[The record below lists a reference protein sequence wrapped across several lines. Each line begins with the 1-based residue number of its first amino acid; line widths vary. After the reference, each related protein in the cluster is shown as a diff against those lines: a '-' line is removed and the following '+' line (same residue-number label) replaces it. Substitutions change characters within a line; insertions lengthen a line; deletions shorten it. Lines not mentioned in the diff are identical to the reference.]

1 MQACRC
7 CEVPLMN
14 ATLHRMKLVDCYR
27 QLGLRDG
34 AAYDAVKTAYR
45 KLARQYHP
53 DANPGDAAAQEKFV
67 RIAQAYETLMAE
79 IAPRPA
85 PPESLGNEGLWN
97 VRSTSVN
104 FASSA
109 SRQRQGSASTDKADF
124 SNESGRSEDP
134 QLTLEQKL
142 KQDIYT
148 KLQAVLQAQR
158 FPRAV
163 ALVEGLAQR
172 LPEDAEVRQWQA
184 ITYQHW
190 ARQLCQTKQSDK
202 ARVYLRKALRVV
214 PDNRKLTQELT
225 AELERLEQ
233 NL

>member
-1 MQACRC
+1 
-7 CEVPLMN
+7 MN

-53 DANPGDAAAQEKFV
+53 DANPGDEAAQEKFV

-79 IAPRPA
+79 IAPRPVS
-85 PPESLGNEGLWN
+85 PESLDNEGLWT

-104 FASSA
+104 FATSA
-109 SRQRQGSASTDKADF
+109 ARKQQAPGATEKAEPESDEAAASA
-124 SNESGRSEDP
+124 NPE
-134 QLTLEQKL
+134 LTLEQKL

-148 KLQAVLQAQR
+148 KLQLVLQAQR

-190 ARQLCQTKQSDK
+190 AKQLSQTRQSDK
-202 ARVYLRKALRVV
+202 ARVYLRKAIRVV
-214 PDNRKLTQELT
+214 PDNCKLTQELT
-225 AELERLEQ
+225 AELERLER
-233 NL
+233 NR

>member
-1 MQACRC
+1 
-7 CEVPLMN
+7 MN

-79 IAPRPA
+79 IAPRPVT
-85 PPESLGNEGLWN
+85 PESLGNEGLWT

-104 FASSA
+104 LAASAPRPQQS
-109 SRQRQGSASTDKADF
+109 SP
-124 SNESGRSEDP
+124 RSESAEPDSTSESSEKP
-134 QLTLEQKL
+134 EITLEQKL
-142 KQDIYT
+142 KKDIYA
-148 KLQAVLQAQR
+148 KLQSVLQAKR

-190 ARQLCQTKQSDK
+190 ARQLCQTRQSDK

-233 NL
+233 NR

>member
-1 MQACRC
+1 
-7 CEVPLMN
+7 MN

-34 AAYDAVKTAYR
+34 ASYEAVKTAYR
-45 KLARQYHP
+45 RLARKYHP
-53 DANPGDAAAQEKFV
+53 DANPNDAAAQEKFV
-67 RIAQAYETLMAE
+67 RIAQAYETLVAE
-79 IAPRPA
+79 LSSRPVT
-85 PPESLGNEGLWN
+85 PESLGNEGLWT
-97 VRSTSVN
+97 VQSASVD
-104 FASSA
+104 FATSA
-109 SRQRQGSASTDKADF
+109 SRQQWTSTPPDNSAESQG
-124 SNESGRSEDP
+124 ESGDP
-134 QLTLEQKL
+134 EHPQVTLEQKL

-163 ALVEGLAQR
+163 ALIEGLAQR

-190 ARQLCQTKQSDK
+190 ARQLCQTGQSDK

-225 AELERLEQ
+225 AELERLE
-233 NL
+233 

>member
-1 MQACRC
+1 
-7 CEVPLMN
+7 MN

-34 AAYDAVKTAYR
+34 ATYDAVKTAYR

-53 DANPGDAAAQEKFV
+53 DANPGDAEAQEKFV

-79 IAPRPA
+79 IAPRPVT
-85 PPESLGNEGLWN
+85 PESLGNEGLWT

-109 SRQRQGSASTDKADF
+109 SRPQTSAATSDPAEPKDEAAA
-124 SNESGRSEDP
+124 SEKP
-134 QLTLEQKL
+134 ELTLEQKL

-148 KLQAVLQAQR
+148 KLQTVLQAQR

-190 ARQLCQTKQSDK
+190 ARQLCQTRQSDK

-214 PDNRKLTQELT
+214 PDNRKLTAELT

-233 NL
+233 NR

>member
-1 MQACRC
+1 
-7 CEVPLMN
+7 MN

-53 DANPGDAAAQEKFV
+53 DANPGDSAAQEKFV

-79 IAPRPA
+79 IAPRPVTT
-85 PPESLGNEGLWN
+85 ESLGHEGLWT

-104 FASSA
+104 FATSTA
-109 SRQRQGSASTDKADF
+109 RQQQASTTNDSAEANGEADA
-124 SNESGRSEDP
+124 SEP
-134 QLTLEQKL
+134 PELTLEQKL
-142 KQDIYT
+142 KKDIYA
-148 KLQAVLQAQR
+148 KLQTVLQAQR

-190 ARQLCQTKQSDK
+190 AKQLCQTRQSDK

-214 PDNRKLTQELT
+214 PDNRKLTTELT

-233 NL
+233 HR